1 MKKTILICALAVFA
15 SGGLAAGLFA
25 QGPPRGEG
33 FGGFGGRGEGILG
46 AGPGSRNVVTGAPYS
61 ATETVTSQQ
70 TLANGN
76 QITRTHT
83 SMVARDSSGR
93 TSTTETVTP
102 PAASG
107 KAPFTIQ
114 TIFDPVGGHRYLL
127 NSSTMIATEE
137 SLPKPRG
144 AAAGGRSPAKER
156 ERPARP
162 NEATASLGTVVVNG
176 VAASGTQITE
186 TVPAG
191 AIGNAQAIQTTR
203 THGYGVDQHRAGGA
217 ERNTVRRACGIYGEA
232 GWTRRRPWPGR
243 SRPWWRLE
251 GRSSRSATTVSSRA
265 SLPGSFAPVSG
276 ESAFSLIFLKNEQ
289 RPQNC
294 LVTCEEN

>member
-1 MKKTILICALAVFA
+1 MKKTILICALPL
-15 SGGLAAGLFA
+15 LAAGLFA

-114 TIFDPVGGHRYLL
+114 TIFDPVGGHRYVL
-127 NSSTMIATEE
+127 NSSTMIAMEE

-144 AAAGGRSPAKER
+144 GAASGRSSGTARTPAR
-156 ERPARP
+156 EENRPARP
-162 NEATASLGTVVVNG
+162 NEARASLGTVVVNG

-203 THGYGVDQHRAGGA
+203 TH
-217 ERNTVRRACGIYGEA
+217 
-232 GWTRRRPWPGR
+232 W
-243 SRPWWRLE
+243 
-251 GRSSRSATTVSSRA
+251 VSSTLQVPVEIKTSDPRFGSTTMELTNIVQA
-265 SLPGSFAPVSG
+265 EPSGTLFAVPAGYTVKQGGRGAGRGPGGRGPG
-276 ESAFSLIFLKNEQ
+276 GDWKGG
-289 RPQNC
+289 RPGPPQQ
-294 LVTCEEN
+294 